1 MSLGFNNFGDSGTRL
16 HRKQVKWLQID
27 KQIQSVCQLCILSVI
42 YIKIAKIVDHI
53 LDFQACDTLRVQTK
67 KFNDY
72 IFIFCLELLNWKI
85 NIECNDIKFSH
96 YRVYFRPDMQRYFNV
111 GGWKKNIVLIRANI
125 TCQS

>member
-1 MSLGFNNFGDSGTRL
+1 MSLGFNNFGDSGTRH

-111 GGWKKNIVLIRANI
+111 GG
-125 TCQS
+125 